1 MTTIEIL
8 TVILY
13 ALGAAQGAIFGGVL
27 LFGGG
32 PNDRANRW
40 LAGLLFLLAY
50 RLTVQIMRL
59 FGLGYYDTWYY
70 FMLDM
75 SWVVGPLLFFYVRA
89 LVRPDHNW
97 KRSDYLHF
105 VPLLIQM
112 GFSLFVRIQN
122 LYWDGTRESL
132 SWLGYWGYVVWM
144 NHPTIYVIA
153 SISIMYYAWRSQRL
167 LKEKKE
173 GILIDPDRV
182 KWISRITRAFQWSFA
197 LVFGIL
203 LVDLLVYKIFLGNDY
218 WYFTRYYYYPFFG
231 GLSVLTYW
239 LGIEGLR
246 RKDDQGL
253 RKKPVLSTE
262 RRHQMNELAE
272 RLDQIMREQKP
283 FQQPDLNLQ
292 QLADMLGVKPY
303 LLSNC
308 LRDQFG
314 QKFSGYINALRIQ
327 EVERMLQTNDY
338 EHFTLLGLGLE
349 AGFNSKSSFHRAVKR
364 QRGVSPGEL
373 RAAVRR

>member
-8 TVILY
+8 TIILY
-13 ALGAAQGAIFGGVL
+13 AIGAVQGLIFGVVL
-27 LFGGG
+27 WASQQYNGQ
-32 PNDRANRW
+32 ANRW

-50 RLTVQIMRL
+50 RLTVQVLRL

-75 SWVVGPLLFFYVRA
+75 SWVVGPLLYFYVRA
-89 LVRPDHNW
+89 LVQPDRAW
-97 KRSDYLHF
+97 KRADYYHF
-105 VPLLIQM
+105 IPLAFQM
-112 GFSLFVRIQN
+112 SFSLFVRLQN

-144 NHPTIYVIA
+144 NYSTIYIVASA
-153 SISIMYYAWRSQRL
+153 SIIYYAWRAQ
-167 LKEKKE
+167 K
-173 GILIDPDRV
+173 ILRNPIAGTIIDSSRV
-182 KWISRITRAFQWSFA
+182 KWISRIIKAFRWFFA
-197 LVFGIL
+197 LVLAIL
-203 LVDLLVYKIFLGNDY
+203 LIDLLVYNVIIGSDY

-246 RKDDQGL
+246 RKDDRGL
-253 RKKPVLSTE
+253 SQKPILTEE
-262 RRHQMNELAE
+262 RRDQMASLAAS
-272 RLDQIMREQKP
+272 LNDLMNEQKP
-283 FQQPDLNLQ
+283 YRQPDLKLQ
-292 QLADMLGVKPY
+292 QLAEMLDVKPY

-308 LRDQFG
+308 LRDEIG
-314 QKFSGYINALRIQ
+314 QKFTDYINAFRIA
-327 EVERMLQTNDY
+327 EVERMLGTPGY
-338 EHFTLLGLGLE
+338 EHFTLLGLGME

-373 RAAVRR
+373 KHMVT